1 MEASV
6 IGGLASRR
14 RVRPRRL
21 LRLRTDDNLVARFR
35 LGYDDAFEVIDDR
48 YRPALFAYT
57 RQMLGWSNADAE
69 DALQEVLLRAYSA
82 LRRDDRPVTLR
93 AWLYRIAHNYCI
105 DQVRRPVPA
114 PCELY
119 DVSRPANHDP
129 VVVVEQHEKFARIVS
144 DIQRLP
150 EQQRSAI
157 LMSAV
162 DGMRY
167 VEIAAALEISEPA
180 VKSVLNRA
188 RRSLHAAKE
197 AREAA
202 CVDIRAE
209 LDGAHERKVRMSGRS
224 RKHLRECADC
234 AAYKQGLVRVS
245 RTINSLAAPAGLLG
259 PSAKLLGLGGAGSG
273 MAAGGGAAA
282 GGGGA
287 IAAKVTAL
295 VCCGAMFVGASE
307 VEKNGRGGRAAQE
320 PAPPAAAAP
329 QHARPRE
336 HRSSVLAHTDRTMP
350 AAAAAAGVGSQ
361 PHHPGVR
368 FRRVASTRPADPFP
382 ALIPTRDAPIAS
394 HRAEPPASS
403 APTTYRDSSDAAR
416 QTGGAAA
423 PDDAATPAN
432 DPPAR
437 DQGTAAAPS
446 GDPDSIAAPDQ
457 SAPAAPEANPKPQPA
472 TPVPTTP
479 EQTAATPATPAP
491 APATSAP
498 APATTSGGAGAT
510 AAATASTTP

>member
-129 VVVVEQHEKFARIVS
+129 VVVVEQHEKLARIVS

-234 AAYKQGLVRVS
+234 AAYKQGLVRVR

-273 MAAGGGAAA
+273 MAASGGAAA
-282 GGGGA
+282 GGGGV

-307 VEKNGRGGRAAQE
+307 VEKNARAGRAAHE
-320 PAPPAAAAP
+320 PVLPAATASQP
-329 QHARPRE
+329 ARHRE
-336 HRSSVLAHTDRTMP
+336 HRTSVLARTDRTMP
-350 AAAAAAGVGSQ
+350 AAAAGVASR
-361 PHHPGVR
+361 PYHPSVR
-368 FRRVASTRPADPFP
+368 VRRVAATGPALPSP
-382 ALIPTRDAPIAS
+382 ALIPARDAPIAG
-394 HRAEPPASS
+394 HRAEPPAPSTP
-403 APTTYRDSSDAAR
+403 ANYTDTADAAR

-423 PDDAATPAN
+423 PDDAATSAN

-437 DQGTAAAPS
+437 DQGTAAPS

-457 SAPAAPEANPKPQPA
+457 IAPAAPAVNPKPQPA
-472 TPVPTTP
+472 APVPTTP
-479 EQTAATPATPAP
+479 EPAAATGATPAATAPATPAP
-491 APATSAP
+491 APAT
-498 APATTSGGAGAT
+498 TSGGTGATT
-510 AAATASTTP
+510 AAASASTAP

>member
-1 MEASV
+1 
-6 IGGLASRR
+6 
-14 RVRPRRL
+14 
-21 LRLRTDDNLVARFR
+21 LRLRTDDTLVARFR

-93 AWLYRIAHNYCI
+93 AWLYRIANNYCI

-119 DVSRPANHDP
+119 DVSRPPNHDP
-129 VVVVEQHEKFARIVS
+129 VMEAEQHEKFARIVS

-167 VEIAAALEISEPA
+167 AEIAAALEISEPA

-188 RRSLHAAKE
+188 RGSLHAAKE

-209 LDGAHERKVRMSGRS
+209 LDRAHDRKVRMSGRS
-224 RKHLRECADC
+224 RKHLRDCAEC
-234 AAYKQGLVRVS
+234 AAYKQGLVRVT
-245 RTINSLAAPAGLLG
+245 RTINSLGAPPGLLG
-259 PSAKLLGLGGAGSG
+259 LSAKLLGLGGAGSG
-273 MAAGGGAAA
+273 MAASGGAAA

-307 VEKNGRGGRAAQE
+307 VKKNARDGRAARE
-320 PAPPAAAAP
+320 PAAPAATAS
-329 QHARPRE
+329 QHARHRQ

-350 AAAAAAGVGSQ
+350 AAAAGVASR
-361 PHHPGVR
+361 PHHPTVR
-368 FRRVASTRPADPFP
+368 FRRVASTGPADPSP
-382 ALIPTRDAPIAS
+382 ALIPTKRAPIAS

-403 APTTYRDSSDAAR
+403 TPTTYRDSSDAAH

-437 DQGTAAAPS
+437 DQSTGAAAPS
-446 GDPDSIAAPDQ
+446 GDPESIAAPDQ
-457 SAPAAPEANPKPQPA
+457 SAPAAPEVNAKPQTA
-472 TPVPTTP
+472 TPAPTTP
-479 EQTAATPATPAP
+479 EQTAATPAAPAATARTTPAP
-491 APATSAP
+491 PAGGGGGASTAAASAP
-498 APATTSGGAGAT
+498 AAP
-510 AAATASTTP
+510 

>member
-6 IGGLASRR
+6 IGGLAPRR

-35 LGYDDAFEVIDDR
+35 LGDDDAFEVIDER
-48 YRPALFAYT
+48 YRPALLAYA

-114 PCELY
+114 PCDLY

-129 VVVVEQHEKFARIVS
+129 VVVVEQHETFARIVS

-188 RRSLHAAKE
+188 RRSLLAAKE

-209 LDGAHERKVRMSGRS
+209 LDRAHERKVRMSGRS

-234 AAYKQGLVRVS
+234 AAYKEGLVRVT
-245 RTINSLAAPAGLLG
+245 RTLNSLGAHPGLVGL
-259 PSAKLLGLGGAGSG
+259 SAKLVGLGGAGSG

-307 VEKNGRGGRAAQE
+307 VERNARDGRAARE
-320 PAPPAAAAP
+320 PGRTAVTAS
-329 QHARPRE
+329 QHARHHR
-336 HRSSVLAHTDRTMP
+336 HRSSVLAQTDRNMP
-350 AAAAAAGVGSQ
+350 AAAAPVASR
-361 PHHPGVR
+361 PHHPTIG
-368 FRRVASTRPADPFP
+368 FRRIASTRPAAPSP
-382 ALIPTRDAPIAS
+382 ALIPTKDAPIAS
-394 HRAEPPASS
+394 HRSEPSASS
-403 APTTYRDSSDAAR
+403 TPTTYRDSSDAAH

-437 DQGTAAAPS
+437 DQSRAAAPS
-446 GDPDSIAAPDQ
+446 GDPEWIAAPDQ
-457 SAPAAPEANPKPQPA
+457 SAPAAPEVNPKPQPA
-472 TPVPTTP
+472 APAPTTP
-479 EQTAATPATPAP
+479 EQSAASGATPAP
-491 APATSAP
+491 PVATASATPP
-498 APATTSGGAGAT
+498 APAGGTGPSTS
-510 AAATASTTP
+510 AAAAAAAP